1 MARQLRINI
10 PGAIYHVFQRG
21 NNKEFIFSRDK
32 DKLTFLYLLE
42 EHTKKN
48 DFELLGY
55 VIMNNHYHLILK
67 LREIPMQH
75 FMHRIISKYARSYN
89 KQNKRSGHVFEGRYN
104 SIPVKDELHLQD
116 LLRYVHQNP
125 VRAGICEQVQDYCWS
140 TDQFYR
146 TTADNEL
153 IKTSFILDSLSENR
167 YEAQKMYL
175 QLMNEPVNKGAECFE
190 TGPVIDDKK
199 RHLDEL
205 LLECC
210 QDESIYL
217 ALKAGSLD
225 RNLTAY
231 KKKFAWAARKYS
243 YSMRE
248 IGEHVGCGQSSIS
261 RLLKN

>member
-21 NNKEFIFSRDK
+21 NNKEYIFDRDK

-42 EHTKKN
+42 EHAKKE

-55 VIMNNHYHLILK
+55 VIMSNHYHLILK
-67 LREIPMQH
+67 LKEIPMQQ
-75 FMHRIISKYARSYN
+75 FMHRIISQYARTYN

-104 SIPVKDELHLQD
+104 SIPVKDEHHLLD

-125 VRAGICEQVQDYCWS
+125 VRAGICKKVHDYCWS

-146 TTADNEL
+146 MSADNQL
-153 IKTSFILDSLSENR
+153 IKTSLILDSLSENR
-167 YEAQKMYL
+167 HEAIRIYL
-175 QLMNEPVNKGAECFE
+175 QLMIETINKGAEYFE
-190 TGPVIDDKK
+190 TGPVIEDEEK
-199 RHLDEL
+199 HLDEL
-205 LLECC
+205 LLESC
-210 QDESIYL
+210 QDNSLYL
-217 ALKAGSLD
+217 AVKSGLRD
-225 RNLTAY
+225 HNLTLY
-231 KKKFAWAARKYS
+231 RKKFARAARKAG

-248 IGEHVGCGQSSIS
+248 IGEHIGSSQSSIS